1 MGHIR
6 RYLIAGLL
14 VWVPLGFTVLVI
26 KFLIDLMDRTLLLLP
41 PGLRPDNLLGFRIPG
56 LGVLLTVVVV
66 LVTGVIAANL
76 VGRKLVQF
84 GERMVARIPLVRS
97 IYSGVKQVTETMF
110 SNGGRS
116 FRSVVLIEYPRKG
129 VWTLAFLT
137 GAQGASEIEAKVGGS
152 VSHLFVPTT
161 PNPTSGF
168 FLAVPTNDV
177 IVLDMTIDEG
187 IKMIM
192 SAGVVVPK
200 ESKDALV
207 ASGQKNK

>member
-137 GAQGASEIEAKVGGS
+137 GEQGASEIEAKVGGS